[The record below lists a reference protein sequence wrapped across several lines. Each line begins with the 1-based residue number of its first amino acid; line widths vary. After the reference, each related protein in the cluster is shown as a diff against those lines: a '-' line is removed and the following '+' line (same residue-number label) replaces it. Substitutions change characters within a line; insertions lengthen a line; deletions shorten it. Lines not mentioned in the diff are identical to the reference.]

1 MPVAALSSALL
12 STSPLSS
19 AVISYPA
26 NCSSSSFLTA
36 VGQWNCA
43 WSSASLTSTGTVT
56 AMCALVLTSSSCSSP
71 SCCCSSESATEIFAI
86 TLMCLKAS
94 PSTIGSAPVH
104 ALSPGLIEGSRLQ
117 SWLVVICCLNRSW
130 KTPLP
135 LSHMLIFS
143 TLSTRFRCYPSL

>member
-12 STSPLSS
+12 STSPLSF
-19 AVISYPA
+19 AAISYLA

-36 VGQWNCA
+36 AGQWNCA
-43 WSSASLTSTGTVT
+43 WSFASLTSTGTAT

-94 PSTIGSAPVH
+94 PSTIGSVPVH
-104 ALSPGLIEGSRLQ
+104 ALSPGSIEGSRLQ
-117 SWLVVICCLNRSW
+117 SWLVLICCLNRSW
-130 KTPLP
+130 KTHVP
-135 LSHMLIFS
+135 LSHMPIFS
-143 TLSTRFRCYPSL
+143 PLSTHFRYFPSI